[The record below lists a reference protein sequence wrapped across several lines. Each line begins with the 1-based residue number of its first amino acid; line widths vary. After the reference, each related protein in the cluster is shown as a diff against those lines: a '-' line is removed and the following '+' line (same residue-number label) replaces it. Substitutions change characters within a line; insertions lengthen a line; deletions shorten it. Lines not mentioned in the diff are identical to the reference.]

1 MAKVT
6 IYSTHTCPYCSM
18 EKEYL
23 DSKGVAYT
31 NIFVD
36 DDPAQAQAMVE
47 KTGQMGVPVTIIE
60 TDEGKEEIII
70 GFQKEKISQML
81 GL

>member
-1 MAKVT
+1 MAKVK
-6 IYSTHTCPYCSM
+6 IYSTHMCPYCNM

-23 DSKGVAYT
+23 DSKGVTYE

-36 DDPAQAQAMVE
+36 DDPAKAQEMVE
-47 KTGQMGVPVTIIE
+47 KTGQMGVPVTVIT

-70 GFQKEKISQML
+70 GFQKDKINELL